1 MFNKISSLVL
11 AIAMFMVFLGSV
23 RSGDIPSSNDLY
35 LFLASVAILL
45 VVATIINIKRLGFS
59 WPHVLLPVIYIIGV
73 SSIFVVIT
81 GPTLRTV
88 FLVFASAVLY
98 GVEAHLGRES
108 HFLQNVYLFSV
119 FSWFLGLFAVRFYLH
134 VPTAWTVLAG
144 FVISYI
150 LIVQG
155 FAGFSLPAKKYFNF
169 LIALVCAQAVWGL
182 LFWPTHYLVN
192 GVVLF
197 CIFYLLWIFSFS
209 AFFGKLS
216 VKKIYWQLTLVG
228 FVLLLTLATAAWQP
242 LYT

>member
-1 MFNKISSLVL
+1 
-11 AIAMFMVFLGSV
+11 
-23 RSGDIPSSNDLY
+23 
-35 LFLASVAILL
+35 
-45 VVATIINIKRLGFS
+45 
-59 WPHVLLPVIYIIGV
+59 
-73 SSIFVVIT
+73 
-81 GPTLRTV
+81 
-88 FLVFASAVLY
+88 LVFASAVLY
-98 GVEAHLGRES
+98 GVEAQLGRES

-119 FSWFLGLFAVRFYLH
+119 FSWFLGLFAVKFYLH
-134 VPTAWTVLAG
+134 VPTIWTVLAG
-144 FVISYI
+144 FAVAYL

-169 LIALVCAQAVWGL
+169 LIALVCAQIVWGL

-216 VKKIYWQLTLVG
+216 VKKIYWQAALVL
-228 FVLLLTLATAAWQP
+228 FVLIVTLATAAWQP

>member
-23 RSGDIPSSNDLY
+23 RSVNDFY
-35 LFLASVAILL
+35 IFLASLSVLL
-45 VVATIINIKRLGFS
+45 VVVTIINIKRLGFS
-59 WPHVLLPVIYIIGV
+59 WPHILLPVIYIVGV
-73 SSIFVVIT
+73 GSIFVVIT
-81 GPTLRTV
+81 SPTIRSV
-88 FLVFASAVLY
+88 FLFFASVVLY
-98 GVEAHLGRES
+98 WVEANLGRES

-119 FSWFLGLFAVRFYLH
+119 FSWFLGLFAVDFYLH
-134 VPTAWTVLAG
+134 IPTGWTVLAG
-144 FVISYI
+144 FLISYL

-169 LIALVCAQAVWGL
+169 LIALTCAQGVWGL
-182 LFWPTHYLVN
+182 MFWPTHYLVN

-197 CIFYLLWIFSFS
+197 CLFYLLWIFSFS

-216 VKKIYWQLTLVG
+216 VKKIYWQLTLVL
-228 FVLLLTLATAAWQP
+228 FVLLVTLATASWEP